1 MKLEKDAFHN
11 GILDGVQK
19 KKKKKKGL
27 GCVGVEQVLCLA
39 VT

>member
-19 KKKKKKGL
+19 KKKKKGL